1 MRVRSTPL
9 LAVLASLLA
18 VTAVTAQVSLK
29 DIPELARQRAE
40 RLRPR
45 QIAALE
51 PFWADLALD
60 YLDNQSV
67 LDDSIKKASQL
78 GDSVVPLLLEKLR
91 PAQGGSVS
99 RNLADNCRRVL
110 RYMDPASFADA
121 LAEMARSNHTIG
133 RSQAI
138 MLLGYANVPQSA
150 TVLAEL
156 LDKKLDDSDRTLII
170 GSLRRLGAPEAA
182 PKIVGLLGSTS
193 RRFRQDILSYLIAAR
208 ASSVVETVVQAL
220 STEAEDRVLP
230 FYIEYFG
237 TCITN
242 HAGAT
247 TVLLPLLNRERIDW
261 QDTKNLIMALATVAP
276 KGHDATIRKLAELIE
291 SSDASSLAV
300 QAAVTMRALG
310 DKQGI
315 VRLKRKLDD
324 KIRKRKRE
332 AGLYEQRASLLFAID
347 DFNHA
352 YNDFQKILDY
362 SEGAAMTRRAYEG
375 LLKCEARRPN
385 KVQSMIKH
393 MKASGMTP
401 EEFQSLAATDAPFHK
416 AMGHDRTKSFI
427 RQLIKDRRPK

>member
-121 LAEMARSNHTIG
+121 LAEMARSDHTIG

-156 LDKKLDDSDRTLII
+156 LDKVDDSDRTLII

-315 VRLKRKLDD
+315 VRLRRKLDD

-416 AMGHDRTKSFI
+416 AMAHDRTKSFI

>member
-40 RLRPR
+40 RSRPR

-51 PFWADLALD
+51 PFWADFALD

-91 PAQGGSVS
+91 PAQSGSVS
-99 RNLADNCRRVL
+99 LNLAGNCRRVL
-110 RYMDPASFADA
+110 RYMDPGSFADA
-121 LAEMARSNHTIG
+121 LAEMARSSHTIG

-156 LDKKLDDSDRTLII
+156 LDKVDDSDRTLII

-247 TVLLPLLNRERIDW
+247 TVLLPLLSRERIDW

-332 AGLYEQRASLLFAID
+332 AGLFEQRASLLFAIG
-347 DFNHA
+347 DFSHA
-352 YNDFQKILDY
+352 HNDFQKILDY

-375 LLKCEARRPN
+375 LLKCEARRN

-393 MKASGMTP
+393 MTASGMTP
-401 EEFQSLAATDAPFHK
+401 EEFQSLAATDAPFHR

>member
-121 LAEMARSNHTIG
+121 LAEMARSDHTIG

-315 VRLKRKLDD
+315 VRLRRKLDD

-352 YNDFQKILDY
+352 HSDFQKILDY

-375 LLKCEARRPN
+375 LLKCEARRN
-385 KVQSMIKH
+385 KIQTMIKH